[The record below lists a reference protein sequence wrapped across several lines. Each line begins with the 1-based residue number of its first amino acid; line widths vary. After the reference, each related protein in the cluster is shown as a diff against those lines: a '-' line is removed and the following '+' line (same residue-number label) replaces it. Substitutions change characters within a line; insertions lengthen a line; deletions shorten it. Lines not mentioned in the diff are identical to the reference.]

1 MDASGNT
8 DTPLID
14 GLVEMATRALP
25 AAEQLYAETRQSVGQ
40 LVIKDGRVSG
50 ALVEQN
56 QTAVHGLSWVAT
68 YVEGLRQMLSW
79 AERLS
84 EEDRLGE
91 L

>member
-14 GLVEMATRALP
+14 GLVEMATRAFP

-50 ALVEQN
+50 AL
-56 QTAVHGLSWVAT
+56 
-68 YVEGLRQMLSW
+68 
-79 AERLS
+79 
-84 EEDRLGE
+84 D
-91 L
+91 